1 MKVRTFLASSGRHC
15 GLLSALVTLA
25 VPRAATA
32 AERRFGFTHESTV
45 QASGTAELEPST
57 DVGAGR
63 DLYYSR
69 MNARLGL
76 DFGLSKH
83 LEGAFF
89 WDLSAITEDVQA
101 PGATQPARLST
112 TDFRSASVQLKYKL
126 SDAVADALGCALLV
140 DGSYG
145 PFVAGVGGRLV
156 LDKQLGSLLLAG
168 NLFGGDAGQLD
179 RRSTFEGLLGASVA
193 AGYFVTPSFVPSLE
207 VRSETAFDS
216 NIDSSVLYVGPSF
229 ALLNG
234 KYWATLAVQ
243 PQITAFKGSTPRH
256 SLDLTRSEQVQ
267 ARLSFGF
274 AL

>member
-1 MKVRTFLASSGRHC
+1 MKLHGLRAQHGRSVSVLIALFALA
-15 GLLSALVTLA
+15 A
-25 VPRAATA
+25 PRAAAA
-32 AERRFGFTHESTV
+32 AERRFGFTHESSV
-45 QASGTAELEPST
+45 QSSGSAELLPST

-63 DLYYSR
+63 TQYYSR
-69 MNARLGL
+69 MTARLGL
-76 DFGLSKH
+76 DFGLAKH

-89 WDLSAITEDVQA
+89 WDLSAITEDFQA
-101 PGATQPARLST
+101 PAAAAPARVST
-112 TDFRSASVQLKYKL
+112 TDFRSVTAQLKYNF

-145 PFVAGVGGRLV
+145 PFVAGVEGRLI

-168 NLFGGDAGQLD
+168 NVFGGDSGQLD

-216 NIDSSVLYVGPSF
+216 NIDSSVLYAGPSF
-229 ALLNG
+229 ALMRG
-234 KYWATLAVQ
+234 SYWTTLAIE
-243 PQITAFKGSTPRH
+243 PQITALKGSTPGH
-256 SLDLTRSEQVQ
+256 ALDLTHSEHVQ

>member
-1 MKVRTFLASSGRHC
+1 MKVGVFWGCQKQRCA
-15 GLLSALVTLA
+15 LLSALIALA
-25 VPRAATA
+25 APRVASA
-32 AERRFGFTHESTV
+32 AERRFGFTHESSV
-45 QASGTAELEPST
+45 QASGAAELEPST

-69 MNARLGL
+69 MNARLGVA
-76 DFGLSKH
+76 FGLSKH

-101 PGATQPARLST
+101 PGAAQPARLST
-112 TDFRSASVQLKYKL
+112 TDFRSATAQLKYKL

-140 DGSYG
+140 DANYG

-168 NLFGGDAGQLD
+168 NIFGGDAGQLD

-216 NIDSSVLYVGPSF
+216 NIDSSALYVGPSF
-229 ALLNG
+229 ALLSG
-234 KYWATLAVQ
+234 KYWATLAIQ
-243 PQITAFKGSTPRH
+243 PQITAFKGSTPGH
-256 SLDLTRSEQVQ
+256 SLDLTHSEQVQ